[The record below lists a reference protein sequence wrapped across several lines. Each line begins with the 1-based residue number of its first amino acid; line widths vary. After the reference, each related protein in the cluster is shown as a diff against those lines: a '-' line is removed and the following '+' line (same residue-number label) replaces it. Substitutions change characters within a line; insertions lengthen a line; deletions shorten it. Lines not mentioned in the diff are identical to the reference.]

1 MFLLEL
7 ILNVVYLYLLA
18 VFIIIMVFA
27 TICIPILIV
36 ILFVNFVGWL
46 VKKIIK

>member
-7 ILNVVYLYLLA
+7 ILSVIYLYLLA
-18 VFIIIMVFA
+18 IFIIIMVFSV
-27 TICIPILIV
+27 ICIPIWIV

>member
-18 VFIIIMVFA
+18 VFIIIMVFSA
-27 TICIPILIV
+27 ICIPIWIV

-46 VKKIIK
+46 VRKIVK

>member
-7 ILNVVYLYLLA
+7 VLNTVYLYLLA

-27 TICIPILIV
+27 TICIPIWIV

-46 VKKIIK
+46 VRKIVE

>member
-18 VFIIIMVFA
+18 VFIIIMVFV
-27 TICIPILIV
+27 TICIPIWIV
-36 ILFVNFVGWL
+36 ILFVNFIGWL
-46 VKKIIK
+46 VKKIVK

>member
-7 ILNVVYLYLLA
+7 ILNIVYLYLLA
-18 VFIIIMVFA
+18 IFIIIMVFSV
-27 TICIPILIV
+27 ICIPIWIV

-46 VKKIIK
+46 VKKL

>member
-7 ILNVVYLYLLA
+7 ILNMIYLYLL
-18 VFIIIMVFA
+18 VTFIIIMVFA
-27 TICIPILIV
+27 VISIPIWIV

-46 VKKIIK
+46 VRKIIK